1 VLEPFVVKPGTP
13 LRRTGTEAHASEPDE
28 LLMERFLGGDGA
40 AFEALFTRHAARVHA
55 YLRRMVGPTLADDL
69 TQTTFLSVVRSR
81 DRFLRGARFRP
92 WLYAI
97 ASNAARDQIRHAR
110 FEQPTD
116 DGESPE
122 QVAETLLPDPP
133 LEKAV
138 HTALAQLPLP
148 QRQAI
153 LLHRFQGFSFGE
165 IAEAL
170 GLTESAVKVRA
181 HRGYVRLR
189 TLLAHLGEGT

>member
-1 VLEPFVVKPGTP
+1 MKPETP
-13 LRRTGTEAHASEPDE
+13 VRRTGTEAHAAEPDE
-28 LLMERFLGGDGA
+28 MLMERFLGGDTS
-40 AFEALFTRHAARVHA
+40 AFDALFVRHAARVQA
-55 YLRRMVGPTLADDL
+55 YLRRMVGQSTADDL
-69 TQTTFLSVVRSR
+69 TQNTFLSVVRSA
-81 DRFLRGARFRP
+81 DRFQRGARFRP

-97 ASNAARDQIRHAR
+97 ASNAARDFVRRAR

-116 DGESPE
+116 DGVLPE
-122 QVAETLLPDPP
+122 QGVEPNLPDPS

-138 HTALAQLPLP
+138 HAALAQLPVQ
-148 QRQAI
+148 QREAI
-153 LLHRFQGFSFGE
+153 FLHRFEGFSFGE

-189 TLLAHLGEGT
+189 SLLAHLGEET

>member
-1 VLEPFVVKPGTP
+1 M
-13 LRRTGTEAHASEPDE
+13 RRTGTEAHAPEPDE
-28 LLMERFLGGDGA
+28 MLMERFLGGDA
-40 AFEALFTRHAARVHA
+40 SAFEALFARHAARVRA
-55 YLRRMVGPTLADDL
+55 YLRRMVGATTAEDL

-81 DRFLRGARFRP
+81 GRFQRGARFRP

-97 ASNAARDQIRHAR
+97 ASNAARDQLRRAR

-116 DGESPE
+116 DGEPVE
-122 QVAETLLPDPP
+122 QSAEDVLPDPA
-133 LEKAV
+133 LERAV
-138 HTALAQLPLP
+138 HAALAQLPLQ
-148 QRQAI
+148 QREAI

-165 IAEAL
+165 IAETL

-189 TLLAHLGEGT
+189 SLLAHLGEGT

>member
-1 VLEPFVVKPGTP
+1 MKPGNP
-13 LRRTGTEAHASEPDE
+13 VGRTSTEAHAPEPDE
-28 LLMERFLGGDGA
+28 LLMERFLGGDA
-40 AFEALFTRHAARVHA
+40 SAFEALFVRHAARVHA
-55 YLRRMVGPTLADDL
+55 YLRRMVGPTAAEDL
-69 TQTTFLSVVRSR
+69 TQVTFLSVVRSR
-81 DRFLRGARFRP
+81 DRFVRGARFRP

-97 ASNAARDQIRHAR
+97 ASNAARDQLRRAR

-116 DGESPE
+116 TGELPE
-122 QVAETLLPDPP
+122 TAAEDVLPDPA

-138 HTALAQLPLP
+138 QGALAQLPVQ
-148 QRQAI
+148 QREAI

-189 TLLAHLGEGT
+189 TLLAHLGEET

>member
-1 VLEPFVVKPGTP
+1 MKPGTP
-13 LRRTGTEAHASEPDE
+13 LRRTGTEAHAPEPDE
-28 LLMERFLGGDGA
+28 LLMERFLGGDA
-40 AFEALFTRHAARVHA
+40 SAFEALFTRHSARVHA
-55 YLRRMVGPTLADDL
+55 YLRRMVGTTAADDL

-81 DRFLRGARFRP
+81 SRFQRGARFRP

-97 ASNAARDQIRHAR
+97 ASNAARDQLRRAR

-116 DGESPE
+116 DGELAE
-122 QVAETLLPDPP
+122 QSAEDILPDPA
-133 LEKAV
+133 LERAV
-138 HTALAQLPLP
+138 HGALAQLPLQ
-148 QRQAI
+148 QREAI

-170 GLTESAVKVRA
+170 GVTESAVKVRA

-189 TLLAHLGEGT
+189 DLLAHLGEGT

>member
-1 VLEPFVVKPGTP
+1 MKPGNPVGRTP
-13 LRRTGTEAHASEPDE
+13 TEAHAPEPDE
-28 LLMERFLGGDGA
+28 LLMERFLGGDA
-40 AFEALFTRHAARVHA
+40 SAFEALFVRHAARVHA
-55 YLRRMVGPTLADDL
+55 YLRRMVGPTTAEDL
-69 TQTTFLSVVRSR
+69 TQVTFLSVVRSR
-81 DRFLRGARFRP
+81 DRFVRGARFRP

-97 ASNAARDQIRHAR
+97 ASNAARDQLRRAR

-116 DGESPE
+116 TGELPE
-122 QVAETLLPDPP
+122 TAAEDVLPDPA

-138 HTALAQLPLP
+138 QGALAQLPVQ
-148 QRQAI
+148 QREAI

-170 GLTESAVKVRA
+170 GLSESAVKVRA

-189 TLLAHLGEGT
+189 ALLAHLGEET